1 MSHDLVP
8 TSKVDDFELVHIARN
23 QPRINPWNPAIAS
36 RANFNRD
43 IVGFQTICMSL
54 LLIYYIRNYAYATK
68 DDASSWQVNCQGGS
82 IKAVHR
88 QGKCC

>member
-1 MSHDLVP
+1 MIL
-8 TSKVDDFELVHIARN
+8 KNVHIARN
-23 QPRINPWNPAIAS
+23 QPRINPWNPAIVS
-36 RANFNRD
+36 RVHPNRD
-43 IVGFQTICMSL
+43 VLEFQTVSMFL
-54 LLIYYIRNYAYATK
+54 LLTYYIRNYAYATK